1 MIYLGFM
8 NVVNRAERTDMI
20 VALIEQRQ
28 TIQRST
34 ADTSSQLSMLD
45 ARLIKEHLN
54 VIKKNLWRCLPALS
68 FQTPTRP
75 IIRSISWRCTFE
87 KWPRCL
93 GFSLLLVF
101 KWAFRSLKNLTC
113 CEKDSLTLSLSPSR
127 AVIHCCYLLY
137 ALWQMVGKRVM
148 LFWSSLSA

>member
-54 VIKKNLWRCLPALS
+54 VIKKNL
-68 FQTPTRP
+68 
-75 IIRSISWRCTFE
+75 
-87 KWPRCL
+87 
-93 GFSLLLVF
+93 
-101 KWAFRSLKNLTC
+101 
-113 CEKDSLTLSLSPSR
+113 
-127 AVIHCCYLLY
+127 
-137 ALWQMVGKRVM
+137 
-148 LFWSSLSA
+148 

>member
-45 ARLIKEHLN
+45 AHLIKEHLN
-54 VIKKNLWRCLPALS
+54 VIKKNL
-68 FQTPTRP
+68 
-75 IIRSISWRCTFE
+75 
-87 KWPRCL
+87 
-93 GFSLLLVF
+93 
-101 KWAFRSLKNLTC
+101 
-113 CEKDSLTLSLSPSR
+113 
-127 AVIHCCYLLY
+127 
-137 ALWQMVGKRVM
+137 
-148 LFWSSLSA
+148 